1 MRGGGGGG
9 GVIMKRQNDGN
20 FSKIVW
26 RRALIHMACAVNCIV
41 QSTGAD
47 AGFWRGGGGG
57 GSDMNN

>member
-1 MRGGGGGG
+1 
-9 GVIMKRQNDGN
+9 MKRQNDGN

-57 GSDMNN
+57 GGGGPI